1 MGQKFVG
8 VDVGV
13 ATIKAGIV
21 DEQNRVFE
29 TFDPPTPETATKF
42 NEVILKTLKIIRAH
56 HKITA
61 VGIGLPGLFDYEK
74 QESLYVA
81 NLKYDLR
88 GLKNKS
94 PIPMFFG
101 NDADMAL
108 LGELALRPELMK
120 ENIALLT
127 IGTGLGG
134 AFTLNSHVPCEF
146 NLSGEVGHMKIIVGG
161 RECTC
166 GQKGCL
172 QAYASGQAIEEI
184 AKEKYKKHLSAKQVF
199 ELAKEKDKKAQDIVY
214 EMSEMLAIG
223 IANLVNILGIT
234 RVILAGKVSK
244 SANLIL
250 EFMHE
255 YDQNN
260 IFAFKQRPYVLELS
274 SNIDE
279 IGIIGAANFAKM
291 GLKKEC
297 SL

>member
-255 YDQNN
+255 SDQNN

>member
-255 YDQNN
+255 SDQNN

-274 SNIDE
+274 SNIRRDWHHWR
-279 IGIIGAANFAKM
+279 
-291 GLKKEC
+291 C
-297 SL
+297 